1 MFTLSELIFSLI
13 LQKIDCPEETGNDD
27 FSRLEID
34 ESQDKD
40 SSQLQIDESE
50 DIDSSQLQIDESED
64 KGSSRLEI
72 DEKKPSNIANDQP
85 VAKVVVP
92 ADNSLKSPRDSS
104 CEKGI
109 RLVSKQEH
117 EEFSDLFGEASDE
130 EVDPQA
136 GDDCTSESDVV
147 ELPTVVKSPGTV
159 IDLTADTDDDDGSD
173 GNHQETVDVKLHSSS
188 QGNYKHSHKKSDDK
202 THKHK
207 KRKKSDDEEVAVSEE
222 PTPITVSS
230 ASDAGQCKELFD
242 MFEYNGT
249 SEMESANDME
259 VSLIGAY

>member
-1 MFTLSELIFSLI
+1 MFTLSELIFCVI
-13 LQKIDCPEETGNDD
+13 LQKIDCPEETGDD
-27 FSRLEID
+27 DSSRLEID
-34 ESQDKD
+34 ESQD
-40 SSQLQIDESE
+40 E
-50 DIDSSQLQIDESED
+50 DSSQLQIDESED

-159 IDLTADTDDDDGSD
+159 IDLTADTDDDGSDDDGSD

-207 KRKKSDDEEVAVSEE
+207 KRKKSDDEEVAVPEE

-249 SEMESANDME
+249 SEMESTNDME